1 MILNFHYA
9 FTQVILIFHYFHHF
23 ILFGTLIVISFN
35 HHSNHS
41 CLFCCNQMFMHM
53 LIIACVAAVT
63 FSLVLFVIS
72 ESAAVMQVC
81 YKVQFLVPCEHVQ
94 NLSML
99 TRFSLQMIL
108 ISYHLTARRYV
119 ITKIER

>member
-1 MILNFHYA
+1 
-9 FTQVILIFHYFHHF
+9 
-23 ILFGTLIVISFN
+23 
-35 HHSNHS
+35 
-41 CLFCCNQMFMHM
+41 MFMHM